1 MNIEYI
7 KLEWRN
13 EEPSTSIRNQIKKVG
28 WLDRLGQTLTLNC
41 CTEKWTKVVLGYIYM
56 DGWISQG

>member
-28 WLDRLGQTLTLNC
+28 WLD
-41 CTEKWTKVVLGYIYM
+41 
-56 DGWISQG
+56 